1 MEVSHRILVV
11 FEDAATLERLRIHLL
26 ENGFAVQGV
35 LGAHQAIAA
44 AEQWIPELVICESNL
59 VGMTGLE
66 LSERIR
72 LAHPR
77 ARFIMITPPGE
88 TPEFVRPGGS
98 RIVAF
103 LGKPFNPE
111 DLMHFVHGAFSAA
124 EGQFNRREYSRH
136 SFAIEA
142 HLTLINPFDNSE
154 SRPIASLMRDV
165 SRSGVA
171 MIVRQVLPVP
181 TMLRISFTLPGH
193 QTMVPMLAKSVSC
206 TLTQIPGVYRLG
218 AKFIGLLPC
227 ELEKTLVKMSSAG
240 EVADSKDIFMG
251 KTFKDAALEWLE
263 GHKDDFPQSGSGY
276 SPRAAAEYAQEFS
289 SNPSEEESSDYE

>member
-11 FEDAATLERLRIHLL
+11 FEDAITLERLKKHLV
-26 ENGFAVQGV
+26 EQRFSV
-35 LGAHQAIAA
+35 LGVCSAAKAITA
-44 AEQWIPELVICESNL
+44 AEHWAPELVICESNL
-59 VGMTGLE
+59 DGLTGIE
-66 LSERIR
+66 LSEKIR
-72 LAHPR
+72 VLHPR
-77 ARFIMITPPGE
+77 VRFIMITPPGE

-111 DLMHFVHGAFSAA
+111 DLMHFVHGAFSAG
-124 EGQFNRREYSRH
+124 EPQSNRREHNRH
-136 SFAIEA
+136 SFTIEA

-171 MIVRQVLPVP
+171 MIVRQILPVP
-181 TMLRISFTLPGH
+181 TMLRISFSLGAS
-193 QTMVPMLAKSVSC
+193 QSMIPMLAKSVSC

-227 ELEKTLVKMSSAG
+227 ELEKTLVKMSTPNEG
-240 EVADSKDIFMG
+240 TEGKDIFMG

-263 GHKDDFPQSGSGY
+263 GHQADFPHSESGY
-276 SPRAAAEYAQEFS
+276 SPRAAAEMAQEFS
-289 SNPSEEESSDYE
+289 RNPTEDDSLDYE